1 MTVNYKATNLVLT
14 SDINEYLNK
23 KLDSLGKFIDLDDE
37 AVVAQV
43 EVGKTTRHHQSGEIY
58 RAEINIRADGKT
70 FRAVSESTEI
80 LSAIDMM
87 KDQITQELRRY
98 KTKKLHFLRHSGQKV
113 KKFLQGFY
121 KRQ

>member
-1 MTVNYKATNLVLT
+1 MTINYKATNLVLT

-23 KLDSLGKFIDLDDE
+23 KLDSLGKFIDLGNE

-58 RAEINIRADGKT
+58 RAEINIRVDGKT

-98 KTKKLHFLRHSGQKV
+98 KTKKLHFLRRSGQKV